1 MHENSPDGPGGVF
14 ADTGV
19 AVCASGFDGN
29 NRSSSILTLGPS
41 QVVAADTVQQH
52 MGHLQISTI
61 LNR

>member
-1 MHENSPDGPGGVF
+1 MHDNSPNGPGGVF

-19 AVCASGFDGN
+19 AVCAIEIDGN

-41 QVVAADTVQQH
+41 QVVAADTVPQH

-61 LNR
+61 LKR